1 MKRLKLIDLIVFTMI
16 AVICDVIAIKLK
28 LLNLNL
34 YIAVSTPILILLYI
48 RWGTWVLIP
57 NVIISFVHFLSFGG
71 AVESRLIHSASILIM
86 GITLLIIRLKPF
98 KKLPIKL
105 YNTLGLYVLIYIL
118 MLLSEWGL
126 SYTLEEPIVFINH
139 LTYHSLNIIFGII
152 ILILANLQPNIV
164 VSMKSYE
171 SYLINTNQ
179 NQEDDGYEI

>member
-1 MKRLKLIDLIVFTMI
+1 MKRLKLIDLIAFTLI
-16 AVICDVIAIKLK
+16 AIVCDVIAIKFK

-34 YIAVSTPILILLYI
+34 YIAISMPILILLYI

-57 NVIISFVHFLSFGG
+57 NVIISFIHFVSFSGSI
-71 AVESRLIHSASILIM
+71 ESRLIHSVSLLMIGL
-86 GITLLIIRLKPF
+86 TLLVIRLNSF
-98 KKLPIKL
+98 KRLPIKL
-105 YNTLGLYVLIYIL
+105 YNILSLYFLIYTI
-118 MLLSEWGL
+118 MILSEWGL
-126 SYTLEEPIVFINH
+126 SHTLEEPIVFINH
-139 LTYHSLNIIFGII
+139 LTYHSLNIVIGMI